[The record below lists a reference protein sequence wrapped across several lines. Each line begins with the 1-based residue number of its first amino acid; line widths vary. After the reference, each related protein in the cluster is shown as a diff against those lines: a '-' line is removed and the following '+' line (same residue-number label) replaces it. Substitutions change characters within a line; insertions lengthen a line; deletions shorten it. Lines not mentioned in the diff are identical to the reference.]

1 MGFPSIFEAGT
12 TDRLLDRIDSLSPL
26 SPPLWGR
33 MTVSQMLE
41 HCAVAYRPLLTG
53 RFAKPAPFLKRLFA
67 RLFMKRYMVGKRNY
81 GKNLPTS
88 QQFVINGEP
97 EFMRARDNLKDL
109 LSQVHGFGPARFKDF
124 EHPLLGRLTP
134 KQWSNMLYKHLDHHL
149 RQFGV

>member
-1 MGFPSIFEAGT
+1 MSFPSIFESGT
-12 TDRLLDRIDSLSPL
+12 NDRLLDRIDCLSPL

-33 MTVSQMLE
+33 MSVSQMLE
-41 HCAVAYRPLLTG
+41 HCAVPYRPLLTG
-53 RFAKPAPFLKRLFA
+53 RMDPPAPLLKRIVARILF
-67 RLFMKRYMVGKRNY
+67 KRKMVGKRPY
-81 GKNLPTS
+81 RKNLPTS
-88 QQFVINGEP
+88 PRFIVTGEP

-109 LSQVHGFGPARFKDF
+109 VSQVHGFAPARFRYF